1 MKIKK
6 IIKKI
11 YQVGWGNDVLK
22 VKIALTA
29 IVFFI
34 YVFYKV
40 LSAFLIAS

>member
-11 YQVGWGNDVLK
+11 YEAGWGDDVLK
-22 VKIALTA
+22 VKIVLTL

-34 YVFYKV
+34 YVFYK
-40 LSAFLIAS
+40 LLCAFLIAP